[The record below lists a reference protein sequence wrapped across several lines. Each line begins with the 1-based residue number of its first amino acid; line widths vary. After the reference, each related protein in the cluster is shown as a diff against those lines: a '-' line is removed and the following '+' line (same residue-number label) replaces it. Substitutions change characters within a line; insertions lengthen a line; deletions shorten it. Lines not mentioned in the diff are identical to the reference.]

1 MRRIRPRPV
10 AKRGQSPFL
19 LKKATVPFL
28 VALLP
33 LAHAQDWQSDA
44 RALRPQDTSA
54 QQAAV
59 LDELEQRARA
69 ALDSIPRATTQAAA
83 EKARQPLRTRL
94 EESLGF
100 RRLPWPPDLQA
111 TVSGVV
117 PAQGYRIE
125 KVIFQ
130 TLPGSWAPAHLYLPA
145 KSETAAPAVLFY
157 NGHWWPD
164 SKSRPDFQA
173 FCINMARMG
182 FVVFSF
188 DPFGQGERIEYP
200 GPRPGQSGAA
210 RHSPDSPARIPAA
223 FPIARLV
230 RARRGRPR
238 GQRQFPDRSSFR
250 RGANKLQVLTTGPP
264 WPKQRTYWL
273 TRPGTRRFTLV
284 RSGPGIASERR

>member
-59 LDELEQRARA
+59 LDELEQRARV
-69 ALDSIPRATTQAAA
+69 ALDRIPRATTQAAA

-188 DPFGQGERIEYP
+188 DPFGQGERGVSSRDHRRTE
-200 GPRPGQSGAA
+200 SL
-210 RHSPDSPARIPAA
+210 
-223 FPIARLV
+223 LV
-230 RARRGRPR
+230 GLS
-238 GQRQFPDRSSFR
+238 QQ
-250 RGANKLQVLTTGPP
+250 
-264 WPKQRTYWL
+264 
-273 TRPGTRRFTLV
+273 
-284 RSGPGIASERR
+284 GIAEYETRCALSTCCPAKKWTRSASA